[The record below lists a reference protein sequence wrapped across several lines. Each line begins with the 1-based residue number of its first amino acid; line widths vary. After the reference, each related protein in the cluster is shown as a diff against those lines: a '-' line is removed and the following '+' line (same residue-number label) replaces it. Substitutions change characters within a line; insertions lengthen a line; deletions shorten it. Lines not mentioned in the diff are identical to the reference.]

1 MDRGSGDW
9 EWPNEVFLLGIV
21 IVIKI
26 SGMKCTEL
34 LANTIYEQKDASCAF
49 RLERVVERES
59 QKSAI
64 RDLSLWT
71 HYRCSFMIHFR
82 SIHSFHASLQ
92 YVGQLATCIS

>member
-9 EWPNEVFLLGIV
+9 EWPNEGFLLGIV

-34 LANTIYEQKDASCAF
+34 LANTIYEQRDASCAF

-64 RDLSLWT
+64 RDLSLWNT
-71 HYRCSFMIHFR
+71 LSM
-82 SIHSFHASLQ
+82 
-92 YVGQLATCIS
+92 